1 MSKEK
6 PFIYAFVVFILVA
19 LAWGTAM
26 LNFQFID
33 LEKLKAADLGEL
45 FLTLIFTALVIERA
59 VEVLA
64 NNLYGTQELE
74 QSRDLRLAQ
83 QELAVQD
90 ARLTAAIA
98 LEVSASGDAAAR
110 DAAVQAKN
118 NAIAAAREKVRLAN
132 EAVTTARKGARD
144 QLDKISIA
152 KSYFAALA
160 ATILGAAA
168 AIVGVRVLG
177 QFLSDETVLV
187 GSQLHYFTLVDVVLT
202 ALLLAGGADGIH
214 QLVKNFLGK
223 RGELKAA

>member
-26 LNFQFID
+26 LNFQIID

-64 NNLYGTQELE
+64 NNLYGTQELQE
-74 QSRDLRLAQ
+74 SHRLRLAE

-90 ARLTAAIA
+90 ARLTTAIA
-98 LEVSASGDAAAR
+98 MEVPASGDAAAR
-110 DAAVQAKN
+110 EAAVQAKDD
-118 NAIAAAREKVRLAN
+118 AIAAARDRVKAAN
-132 EAVTTARKGARD
+132 EEVSKARGATRG

-177 QFLSDETVLV
+177 QFLSDDTALV